1 MLRVLIFLLAVPLI
15 CFLTAGA
22 LVADITIVTE
32 GSPLAIKS
40 DLYEARIEA
49 DGCLTNLRVQG
60 REFLAPGVA
69 ISRGSYF
76 FQNGPVKLPK
86 IERPSENVVV
96 AKGDAASIRF
106 EFAESEMTWHLAN
119 GSDDPLVFFFVFAK
133 DLEAAFDLNGKAFGL
148 SVNGDWTEVA
158 LIAGNSRLKISGC
171 DKLWGPWEGPH
182 QVCQVSLPAREK
194 KTLKLSVG
202 DVSPT
207 EREQI
212 SSLVPKSTRAELQ
225 LYSPRNYQVFQRSSA
240 KDGTFGVSGQTT
252 TDASEIR
259 VRATGKSIDG
269 ELDGQWQS
277 IPIEQATRSFSALL
291 PLAAGGWYTLDVEA
305 MKQDKVLAELK
316 VENFGMGEVFV
327 GAGQSNSTNC
337 GEIRTQ
343 QQSGMVASFGGQE
356 WQLADDPQLGV
367 ADKSQGGSFWPAF
380 GDAMYERFQVPIG
393 VATTGFGGTSVN
405 QWQPDGD
412 LYPWMMT
419 RIHQLGPFGFRAL
432 LWHQGESDVEM
443 PSDEYYAK
451 LSTVIQASRQQ
462 SGWYFPWFVAQAS
475 YHNPEK
481 PRFDTVRTAQQ
492 RLWESG
498 IALQGPDTDT
508 LTGDR
513 RDLGGAG
520 IHFSPKGLYEHGRMW
535 ADLVG
540 NYLGPLLNSKR

>member
-1 MLRVLIFLLAVPLI
+1 MLRALIFLLTLPSFW
-15 CFLTAGA
+15 FLTAGVS
-22 LVADITIVTE
+22 VADLTIVTE

-40 DLYEARIEA
+40 AFYEARIEA
-49 DGCLTNLRVQG
+49 DGCLTNLRIQG

-76 FQNGPVKLPK
+76 YQSGPVKLPK

-96 AKGDAASIRF
+96 AKGDSASIRY
-106 EFAESEMTWHLAN
+106 EFGESEMTWQLAN
-119 GSDDPLVFFFVFAK
+119 ESDDPLVFFFVFAN
-133 DLEAAFDLNGKAFGL
+133 DLEAAFDPNGKAFAVP
-148 SVNGDWTEVA
+148 VNESWTEVA
-158 LIAGNSRLKISGC
+158 LAGGNARLKILGC
-171 DKLWGPWEGPH
+171 DKLWGPWEGSH
-182 QVCQVSLPAREK
+182 QVCQVSLAPRENK
-194 KTLKLSVG
+194 SLNLSIG
-202 DVSPT
+202 DVSPA

-212 SSLVPKSTRAELQ
+212 SSLVPKPTLAKLQ
-225 LYSPRNYQVFQRSSA
+225 LYSPRNFQVFQRSSTKA
-240 KDGTFGVSGQTT
+240 GAFRVSGHTT

-259 VRATGKSIDG
+259 IRVTGKSIDG
-269 ELDGQWQS
+269 ELAGKWQTV
-277 IPIEQATRSFSALL
+277 PVEQATRSFSAVL
-291 PLAAGGWYTLDVEA
+291 PLAAGGWYTLDLEA
-305 MKQDKVLAELK
+305 MKQDKVLADLK
-316 VENFGMGEVFV
+316 VEHFGMGEVFV

-343 QQSGMVASFGGQE
+343 QKSGMVASFGGDE

-380 GDAMYERFQVPIG
+380 GDAMYERFRVPIG

-405 QWQPDGD
+405 RWQPDGD
-412 LYPWMMT
+412 LFPWMMT

-432 LWHQGESDVEM
+432 LWHQGESDVAM
-443 PSDEYYAK
+443 PSEEYFAK
-451 LSTVIQASRQQ
+451 LSNVIKKSQQQA
-462 SGWYFPWFVAQAS
+462 GWYFPWFVAQAS

-520 IHFSPKGLYEHGRMW
+520 IHFSPKGLYDHGRMW

-540 NYLGPLLNSKR
+540 DYLEPLLNSKP

>member
-1 MLRVLIFLLAVPLI
+1 MLRILIFLLGVPWFGLLI
-15 CFLTAGA
+15 SSV
-22 LVADITIVTE
+22 LVADVTIATE
-32 GSPLAIKS
+32 GSPLTVKS
-40 DLYEARIEA
+40 GSYEARIEA
-49 DGCLTNLRVQG
+49 DGCLTNLRVHG

-76 FQNGPVKLPK
+76 FLNGPMKLPT
-86 IERPSENVVV
+86 IERPSDDVVV
-96 AKGDAASIRF
+96 AKSDGASIRY
-106 EFAESEMTWHLAN
+106 EFGESKMTWHLAN
-119 GSDDPLVFFFVFAK
+119 ESDDPLVFFLVFAK
-133 DLEAAFDLNGKAFGL
+133 DLDAAFDQNERAFVL
-148 SVNGDWTEVA
+148 PINESWTEVSFVT
-158 LIAGNSRLKISGC
+158 GNFKLKISGC

-182 QVCQVSLPAREK
+182 QVCQVSLAAREEK
-194 KTLKLSVG
+194 SVKLSVEG
-202 DVSPT
+202 VSPI

-212 SSLVPKSTRAELQ
+212 SSLIPKPTLTKLQ
-225 LYSPRNYQVFQRSSA
+225 LYSPRNYQVFQRSSEKA
-240 KDGTFGVSGQTT
+240 GTFRVSGHTT
-252 TDASEIR
+252 IDATEIR
-259 VRATGKSIDG
+259 IRVTGKSIDC
-269 ELDGQWQS
+269 ELGGKWQS
-277 IPIEQATRSFSALL
+277 IPIAQSTRSFSAVL

-305 MKQDKVLAELK
+305 MKQGKVIANVQIEK
-316 VENFGMGEVFV
+316 FGMGEVFV

-343 QQSGMVASFGGQE
+343 QKSGMVSSFDGHE
-356 WQLADDPQLGV
+356 WKIADDPQLGV

-380 GDAMYERFQVPIG
+380 GDAMYERFGVPIG

-412 LYPWMMT
+412 LFPWMMT
-419 RIHQLGPFGFRAL
+419 RIQQLGPSGFRAL
-432 LWHQGESDVEM
+432 LWHQGESDITM
-443 PSDEYYAK
+443 PTDEYYAK
-451 LSTVIQASRQQ
+451 LSNIIHKSQQQA
-462 SGWYFPWFVAQAS
+462 GWYFPWFVAQAS

-498 IALQGPDTDT
+498 IALEGPDTDT

-540 NYLGPLLNSKR
+540 DYCEPLLSSKP